1 MFLKTVILGFI
12 MKINKRTL
20 FELRGTIFATEADI
34 PENYNYRNYNS
45 FLNVN
50 KANINNK
57 KNTLQNSTGFDE
69 RYNGTDSNTTIAEL
83 SLNLKR
89 YELLKILLHDNR
101 SINTKISKLN
111 EFNSDYVEKKNGL
124 VLDSAGLFDDW
135 DFTLE

>member
-1 MFLKTVILGFI
+1 MFLKTVLLGFI
-12 MKINKRTL
+12 MKLNKKTPL
-20 FELRGTIFATEADI
+20 ELRDTIFATEADI

-45 FLNVN
+45 FLNTN
-50 KANINNK
+50 KVSSNNK
-57 KNTLQNSTGFDE
+57 KNSTGFDE

-89 YELLKILLHDNR
+89 YELLKILLHDNS